1 MLRKKSKNLL
11 LINYPN
17 RMSQINMYHNRGVTR
32 YFSNVNIYSSNDRS
46 LVTFQMS
53 ISIPVM
59 TVHSLLFKCEYL
71 FQ

>member
-46 LVTFQMS
+46 LVTFQM
-53 ISIPVM
+53 
-59 TVHSLLFKCEYL
+59 
-71 FQ
+71 